1 MWSLTK
7 IQEEISNRM
16 NLKLRKLA
24 SNFNNSLIDLEIIIE
39 EREKI
44 NNNKRLEIE
53 KTEGMTR
60 KVLEELEWEL
70 KYLTIKN
77 RSFRNLSD
85 YEEEKEIK

>member
-44 NNNKRLEIE
+44 NNNERLEIE

-70 KYLTIKN
+70 KFLTIKN
-77 RSFRNLSD
+77 RPFRNLSD

>member
-24 SNFNNSLIDLEIIIE
+24 SNFNNSLIDLEIIIK

-44 NNNKRLEIE
+44 NNNERLETE

-70 KYLTIKN
+70 KFLTIKN

>member
-44 NNNKRLEIE
+44 NNNERLEIE

-70 KYLTIKN
+70 KFLTIKN

>member
-44 NNNKRLEIE
+44 NNNERLEIE

-70 KYLTIKN
+70 KFLTIKN

-85 YEEEKEIK
+85 YEEEKEIN

>member
-44 NNNKRLEIE
+44 NNNERLETE

-70 KYLTIKN
+70 KFLTIKN

>member
-7 IQEEISNRM
+7 IQEEISNRI
-16 NLKLRKLA
+16 NLRLRKLA

-44 NNNKRLEIE
+44 NNNERLEIE

-70 KYLTIKN
+70 KFLTIKN